1 MSDQREPAFYEID
14 KLPSFDPID
23 GVNMSVL
30 AGAQMMANWVRIA
43 PGAEVPAHAHV
54 HEQLGLVLEGEIE
67 MMIDGETRTLGPGT
81 CYCIASDVSHGAV
94 GGPDGALVLDVFSP
108 PREDYLEQAGLR

>member
-1 MSDQREPAFYEID
+1 MSEQRASAFFEVD
-14 KLPSFDPID
+14 KLPSFDPVA
-23 GVNMSVL
+23 GVRMSVL
-30 AGAQMMANWVRIA
+30 AGERMMANWVRIS

-67 MMIDGETRTLGPGT
+67 MMIDGETRTIGPGA
-81 CYCIASDVSHGAV
+81 CYCISSDISHGAV

-108 PREDYLEQAGLR
+108 PREDYLEQVGLK